1 VNLTG
6 DFQLNVPAI
15 LEATTPRTKLIFI
28 CSPNNPTANLMDRE
42 SILKIVRD
50 FQGVVVVDE
59 AYIHFADHDSF
70 VEELDELP
78 NVVVLQTFSKAWG
91 MAGLRVGLAI
101 ADEQII
107 GLMNRVKPP
116 YNVSSIAQSAVL
128 EALEKTELVRE
139 RIEQTLLE
147 RRRMVKELSMVKE
160 VTEVYPTD
168 ANFVLAKFVD
178 AKAIYRHLID
188 CGIVV
193 RDRSNVELCGG
204 CLRITVGTPYE
215 NDRLLEALRDLK
227 TGVI

>member
-1 VNLTG
+1 
-6 DFQLNVPAI
+6 
-15 LEATTPRTKLIFI
+15 
-28 CSPNNPTANLMDRE
+28 
-42 SILKIVRD
+42 
-50 FQGVVVVDE
+50 VDT
-59 AYIHFADHDSF
+59 
-70 VEELDELP
+70 LP

-91 MAGLRVGLAI
+91 MAGLRVGFAI
-101 ADEQII
+101 ADERII
-107 GLMNRVKPP
+107 GLVNRVKPP